1 MDEDPIVFKKRK
13 KALKDI
19 EPVKDLLSELSEDEP
34 KNIHDIKKRL
44 TKK

>member
-1 MDEDPIVFKKRK
+1 MDEDPIVFKKQK

-19 EPVKDLLSELSEDEP
+19 EPMKDMLSELSEDEP

>member
-1 MDEDPIVFKKRK
+1 MDEDPIVFKKQK

-19 EPVKDLLSELSEDEP
+19 EPMKDTLSELIDEEP
-34 KNIHDIKKRL
+34 KNLGDIRKRL

>member
-1 MDEDPIVFKKRK
+1 MDEDPIVFKKQK

-19 EPVKDLLSELSEDEP
+19 EPIKDMLSELSEDEP
-34 KNIHDIKKRL
+34 ENIHDIKKRL

>member
-1 MDEDPIVFKKRK
+1 MDEDSIVFKRQK

-19 EPVKDLLSELSEDEP
+19 EPMKDALSELTDEEP
-34 KNIHDIKKRL
+34 KNLGDIRKRL